1 VQTVLPPN
9 AEDGVAQLLE
19 ELARSNGRYT

>member
-1 VQTVLPPN
+1 MVLPPN

-19 ELARSNGRYT
+19 ELARSNGRCT